1 MKGVM
6 TVLEDIEIARKA
18 RLLSIEEV
26 AQKLGIDENLLKKY
40 GKHVAKIPHGYLK
53 RLEGK
58 PDGKLVIVTAI
69 TPTPAGEGKTT
80 TSIGLSMAIN
90 RLGRN
95 SIVTLREPSL
105 GPVMGVK
112 GGATGGGYS
121 QVLPMED
128 INLHFTGDIH
138 AVTSAHNLLSA
149 MIDAHIKFGNPLN
162 IDPTRIMW
170 KRAMDMND
178 RALRNIVVGLG
189 GTANGYPREDGF
201 VITAASEVM
210 AILCLAKDLK
220 DLKERLGNIVIGRKR
235 NGEPVKARDL
245 EAQGAMAVLLKDAI
259 DPNLVQTIENTPAF
273 IHGGPFANI
282 AHGTNSI
289 VATKLA
295 LKLAD
300 YVVTETGFGADLGAE
315 KFFDFVSPVGNFVPS
330 AVVLVATVRALKY
343 HGGLPI
349 KEVKKEDL
357 DALKKG
363 LENLKVHVENIRKY
377 GLPVVVALNRFESDT
392 ERELDLVMDY
402 SENLGVKAVV
412 NEAYFKGGEGAEEL
426 AKAVME
432 IAGSGKFQTIY
443 SWEEPL
449 EKKIET
455 LAKEIYRASGV
466 EYTSRAKE
474 KLKFLKKYGFE
485 DLPVIVAKTQY
496 SISDDPKK
504 LGAPSGYTFTV
515 RDLEISAGA
524 GFVVV
529 LAGDILRMPGLPKIP
544 NAVRMDIDENG
555 NITGL
560 F

>member
-1 MKGVM
+1 MLK
-6 TVLEDIEIARKA
+6 DIEIAKKA
-18 RLLSIEEV
+18 KLLPIEKISH
-26 AQKLGIDENLLKKY
+26 KLGIEEDILKKY
-40 GKHVAKIPHGYLK
+40 GKYIAKIPHNYLK
-53 RLEGK
+53 NLKKGQEGK
-58 PDGKLVIVTAI
+58 LIIVTAI
-69 TPTPAGEGKTT
+69 NPTPAGEGKTT

-90 RLGRN
+90 RLGKS

-105 GPVMGVK
+105 GPVMGIK

-149 MIDAHIKFGNPLN
+149 MIDAHIKFGNSLN
-162 IDPTRIMW
+162 IDPTKIMW
-170 KRAMDMND
+170 KRAIDMND
-178 RALRNIVVGLG
+178 RALRNIIVGLG

-220 DLKERLGNIVIGRKR
+220 DLKERLGNIVIGRKKS
-235 NGEPVKARDL
+235 GEPVRAKDL
-245 EAQGAMAVLLKDAI
+245 EVHGAMTVLLKDAI
-259 DPNLVQTIENTPAF
+259 NPNLVQTIENTPAF

-289 VATKLA
+289 IAIKIA
-295 LKLAD
+295 LKLAN

-315 KFFDFVSPVGNFVPS
+315 KFFDFVSPVGDFAPA
-330 AVVLVATVRALKY
+330 AVVLVTTVKALKY
-343 HGGLPI
+343 HGGLSI
-349 KEVKKEDL
+349 REISKKDL

-363 LENLKVHVENIRKY
+363 LANLRVHVENIRKY
-377 GLPVVVALNRFESDT
+377 GLPIVVALNKFEDDMEKEIDIVLS
-392 ERELDLVMDY
+392 Y
-402 SENLGVKAVV
+402 SENLGVKTAI
-412 NEAYFKGGEGAEEL
+412 NEAYFKGGKGAEEL
-426 AKAVME
+426 ARIVME
-432 IAGSGKFQTIY
+432 IAGSGRFQTLY
-443 SWEEPL
+443 KWNDPVER
-449 EKKIET
+449 KIEI
-455 LAKEIYRASGV
+455 LAKEIYRASRV

-474 KLKFLKKYGFE
+474 KIKFLKKYGFE

-504 LGAPSGYTFTV
+504 LGAPSGYIFTV
-515 RDLEISAGA
+515 RDIEISAGA

-529 LAGDILRMPGLPKIP
+529 FAGDILRMPGLPKTP

-555 NITGL
+555 DITGL